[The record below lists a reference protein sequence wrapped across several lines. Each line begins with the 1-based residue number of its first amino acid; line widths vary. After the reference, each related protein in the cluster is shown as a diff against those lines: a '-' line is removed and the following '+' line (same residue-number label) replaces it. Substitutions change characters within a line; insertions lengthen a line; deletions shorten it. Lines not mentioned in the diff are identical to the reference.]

1 MTKMHKTKAARIV
14 GMKCCSLQDPNKTMV
29 PAQSIKGCMQCR
41 CCFDRSIVVEH
52 AANKV
57 MAKRKCQ
64 DRMSA
69 WALPIIKCL
78 TRASSTLRTFS
89 HTCAKGE
96 HDLSN
101 YQEPHVQ
108 MIQTCPKPALLRAV
122 FSGASPPS
130 SALLQLCPQ
139 IYLRLPVA
147 LHRNQQLVHNNSK
160 QLPLHQRSTTRTRNN
175 ISARKQL
182 GGTETLTCAST

>member
-1 MTKMHKTKAARIV
+1 MPMLLRQKHRCRASCQQGV
-14 GMKCCSLQDPNKTMV
+14 G
-29 PAQSIKGCMQCR
+29 
-41 CCFDRSIVVEH
+41 H
-52 AANKV
+52 AN
-57 MAKRKCQ
+57 CQ
-64 DRMSA
+64 DRMST
-69 WALPIIKCL
+69 WAPPTIKWL

-130 SALLQLCPQ
+130 SALLQLCRQ

-160 QLPLHQRSTTRTRNN
+160 QLPLHQRSTTKPRNN
-175 ISARKQL
+175 IYACKQL